1 MAHPP
6 LARPVPLGSHRRQMS
21 EQVKAYPHELLVSE
35 MKRVRFEL
43 ARGNL
48 ENVDPDY
55 YEALREEVTARVI
68 SRVAD
73 RSLRRSAAEVHVSPY
88 TRRRNYI
95 EDRYG
100 HRVYVGSEKWPSQN
114 GLSKLR
120 HHYKREHPR
129 AFRAS
134 VRKGAE
140 TRSRQAF
147 VRGLHKN
154 FSKGQL
160 RSRLGWT
167 EKIEKDYLQGKSVAR
182 VASKPRRR

>member
-1 MAHPP
+1 MPYPP

-55 YEALREEVTARVI
+55 YEALREEVNVRVI

-73 RSLRRSAAEVHVSPY
+73 RSLRRSEVRVSSY
-88 TRRRNYI
+88 TRRRHYI
-95 EDRYG
+95 EDRFG

>member
-21 EQVKAYPHELLVSE
+21 EQVKAYSHELLVSE

-55 YEALREEVTARVI
+55 YEALREEVNVRVI

-73 RSLRRSAAEVHVSPY
+73 RSLRRSEVHVSPY
-88 TRRRNYI
+88 TRRRHYI
-95 EDRYG
+95 EDRFG
-100 HRVYVGSEKWPSQN
+100 HRVYVGSEKWPSQK

-120 HHYKREHPR
+120 RHYRRNHPR
-129 AFRAS
+129 AFRES
-134 VRKGAE
+134 IRKGVA
-140 TRSRQAF
+140 TR
-147 VRGLHKN
+147 K
-154 FSKGQL
+154 
-160 RSRLGWT
+160 
-167 EKIEKDYLQGKSVAR
+167 
-182 VASKPRRR
+182 RRRN

>member
-21 EQVKAYPHELLVSE
+21 EQVKAYSHELLVSE

-55 YEALREEVTARVI
+55 YEALREEVNVRVI

-73 RSLRRSAAEVHVSPY
+73 RSLRRSEVHVSPY
-88 TRRRNYI
+88 TRRRHYI
-95 EDRYG
+95 EDRFG

-120 HHYKREHPR
+120 RHYRRNHPR
-129 AFRAS
+129 AFRES
-134 VRKGAE
+134 IRKGVA
-140 TRSRQAF
+140 TR
-147 VRGLHKN
+147 K
-154 FSKGQL
+154 
-160 RSRLGWT
+160 
-167 EKIEKDYLQGKSVAR
+167 
-182 VASKPRRR
+182 RRRN

>member
-55 YEALREEVTARVI
+55 YEALREEVNVRVI

-73 RSLRRSAAEVHVSPY
+73 RSLRRSAEVRVSPY
-88 TRRRNYI
+88 TRRRHYI
-95 EDRYG
+95 EDRFG
-100 HRVYVGSEKWPSQN
+100 HRVYAGSEKWPSQK

-120 HHYKREHPR
+120 RHYRRNHPR
-129 AFRAS
+129 AFRES
-134 VRKGAE
+134 IRKGVA
-140 TRSRQAF
+140 TR
-147 VRGLHKN
+147 K
-154 FSKGQL
+154 
-160 RSRLGWT
+160 
-167 EKIEKDYLQGKSVAR
+167 
-182 VASKPRRR
+182 RRRN

>member
-1 MAHPP
+1 MTE
-6 LARPVPLGSHRRQMS
+6 R
-21 EQVKAYPHELLVSE
+21 VKTYPHELLVSE

>member
-73 RSLRRSAAEVHVSPY
+73 RSLRRSAEVHVSPY
-88 TRRRNYI
+88 TRRRHYI
-95 EDRYG
+95 EDRFG

-129 AFRAS
+129 AFRTS
-134 VRKGAE
+134 IRKGVA
-140 TRSRQAF
+140 TR
-147 VRGLHKN
+147 K
-154 FSKGQL
+154 
-160 RSRLGWT
+160 
-167 EKIEKDYLQGKSVAR
+167 
-182 VASKPRRR
+182 RRRAR

>member
-1 MAHPP
+1 MAHPT
-6 LARPVPLGSHRRQMS
+6 LTRPVPLGSHRRQMS

-55 YEALREEVTARVI
+55 YEALREEVNVRVI

-73 RSLRRSAAEVHVSPY
+73 RSLRRSEVHVSPY
-88 TRRRNYI
+88 TRRRHYI
-95 EDRYG
+95 EDRFG

-120 HHYKREHPR
+120 RHYRRNHPR
-129 AFRAS
+129 AFRES
-134 VRKGAE
+134 IRKGVA
-140 TRSRQAF
+140 TR
-147 VRGLHKN
+147 K
-154 FSKGQL
+154 
-160 RSRLGWT
+160 
-167 EKIEKDYLQGKSVAR
+167 
-182 VASKPRRR
+182 RRRN